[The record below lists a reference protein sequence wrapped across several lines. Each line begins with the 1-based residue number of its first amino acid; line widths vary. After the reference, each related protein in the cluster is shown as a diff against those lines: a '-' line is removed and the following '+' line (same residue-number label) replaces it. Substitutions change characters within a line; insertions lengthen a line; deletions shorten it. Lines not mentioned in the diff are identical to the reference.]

1 MTATMDIDGGT
12 TGFESLPRDVQ
23 LRVVESL
30 PAKDAVAFAGVNSA
44 CLSVYRE
51 VAGLGQFLKA
61 IPREILLEN
70 VLPRL
75 DDEVDRVM
83 FSRVNKSCR
92 LAIQE
97 AGLTSRH
104 CTMPL
109 TSRLRTI
116 ESAKGALRDGAIGW
130 KVSKDWEDPTM
141 RADLERFDLHHEG
154 HVAMS
159 HHEIVSLPQLD
170 QSSRKRPFDA

>member
-1 MTATMDIDGGT
+1 MTATMDIDGDT

-83 FSRVNKSCR
+83 FSRPIKR
-92 LAIQE
+92 
-97 AGLTSRH
+97 R
-104 CTMPL
+104 M
-109 TSRLRTI
+109 
-116 ESAKGALRDGAIGW
+116 
-130 KVSKDWEDPTM
+130 VSLENSMEYRVDW
-141 RADLERFDLHHEG
+141 RADSTT
-154 HVAMS
+154 APS
-159 HHEIVSLPQLD
+159 
-170 QSSRKRPFDA
+170 

>member
-61 IPREILLEN
+61 IPREVLLEN

-97 AGLTSRH
+97 AGLTPRH

-109 TSRLRTI
+109 TSWLRTI
-116 ESAKGALRDGAIGW
+116 ESAKRALRDGAIGW

-141 RADLERFDLHHEG
+141 RAMRSP
-154 HVAMS
+154 S
-159 HHEIVSLPQLD
+159 HC
-170 QSSRKRPFDA
+170 

>member
-1 MTATMDIDGGT
+1 MDIDGGT

-97 AGLTSRH
+97 AGLTPRH

-109 TSRLRTI
+109 TSSSPNYRECEGGVAGRGHRLEGVQGLGRPDD
-116 ESAKGALRDGAIGW
+116 ARRPGAVR
-130 KVSKDWEDPTM
+130 P
-141 RADLERFDLHHEG
+141 
-154 HVAMS
+154 
-159 HHEIVSLPQLD
+159 
-170 QSSRKRPFDA
+170 SS

>member
-1 MTATMDIDGGT
+1 MTATMDIDGDT

-61 IPREILLEN
+61 IPREVLLEN

-92 LAIQE
+92 LAIPSPAKPLPRPPPLPRASNNGSQTW
-97 AGLTSRH
+97 APHLQKAPITSNRPMHDRH
-104 CTMPL
+104 
-109 TSRLRTI
+109 
-116 ESAKGALRDGAIGW
+116 
-130 KVSKDWEDPTM
+130 
-141 RADLERFDLHHEG
+141 HG
-154 HVAMS
+154 HRRRHDRV
-159 HHEIVSLPQLD
+159 
-170 QSSRKRPFDA
+170 